1 MLRNIKMNMIVF
13 RYLILNSEITRKK
26 TTKSIVCQFCVSN
39 FFRLRMP
46 INASP
51 LKSRGDEKYTLPV
64 FFVNVVFFL

>member
-26 TTKSIVCQFCVSN
+26 DHQKYCLPILCFK

-51 LKSRGDEKYTLPV
+51 LKNRSDEKYTLPV
-64 FFVNVVFFL
+64 FFVNVVFFS